1 MRIRNQEI
9 PITNTFKNKII
20 HQYNNSYIFCDVV
33 PYYFDDIEV
42 FNLFMKELEEKPKYT
57 GKMID
62 CEVDLECVQVEYEGK
77 TYKGSDIVTNY
88 VKNVGGAVN
97 SVTARKAYITIP
109 TDAPYFNELNYVI
122 QWFYCTFEKISGRYD
137 LEYKEGKKMPPY
149 REEYHKYY
157 KEWSISEELVGTLG
171 VLLFFGWILLTI
183 I

>member
-9 PITNTFKNKII
+9 SITNTFKNKII

-42 FNLFMKELEEKPKYT
+42 FNLFMKELEEIPKYT
-57 GKMID
+57 GKIVD
-62 CEVDLECVQVEYEGK
+62 YEVDIECISVDYDGK

-137 LEYKEGKKMPPY
+137 LEYKEGKKNATLP
-149 REEYHKYY
+149 RR
-157 KEWSISEELVGTLG
+157 IS
-171 VLLFFGWILLTI
+171 
-183 I
+183 

>member
-42 FNLFMKELEEKPKYT
+42 FNLFMKELEEIPKYT
-57 GKMID
+57 GKIVD
-62 CEVDLECVQVEYEGK
+62 YEVDIECISVDYDGK

-137 LEYKEGKKMPPY
+137 LEYKEGKTMP
-149 REEYHKYY
+149 RFRKEYSYINTDGY
-157 KEWSISEELVGTLG
+157 PICSEMLITFG
-171 VLLFFGWILLTI
+171 VILCSLI
-183 I
+183 LMI

>member
-42 FNLFMKELEEKPKYT
+42 FNLFMKELEEIPKYT
-57 GKMID
+57 GKIVD
-62 CEVDLECVQVEYEGK
+62 YEVDIECISVDYDGK

-88 VKNVGGAVN
+88 VKNVGGTVN

-137 LEYKEGKKMPPY
+137 LEYKEGKKCHLT
-149 REEYHKYY
+149 EKNIINII
-157 KEWSISEELVGTLG
+157 KNG
-171 VLLFFGWILLTI
+171 VFQKN
-183 I
+183 

>member
-42 FNLFMKELEEKPKYT
+42 FNLFMKELEEIPKYT
-57 GKMID
+57 GKIVD
-62 CEVDLECVQVEYEGK
+62 YEVDIECISVDYDGK
-77 TYKGSDIVTNY
+77 TYKGSDIVMNY